1 MAHGS
6 PYWPQGPR
14 YLPSVPGYGHIRAS
28 DADRERAADVLKAG
42 FAEGR
47 LTEEEFAERQERAL
61 VARTYRDLAA
71 LTADLPV
78 GPVGPFGGLAPQPV
92 PPGGFPAARGINPLA
107 VASLVS
113 AFVPFFGSV
122 AAIVLGHAAL
132 REIRE
137 TGERGTAVAAA
148 GIALGYLVVVGFV
161 LFGLAALLVGARSSG
176 AYPAPPG

>member
-28 DADRERAADVLKAG
+28 DADRERAVDVLKAG

-47 LTEEEFAERQERAL
+47 LTKEEFAERQERAL
-61 VARTYRDLAA
+61 MARTYRDLAA

-78 GPVGPFGGLAPQPV
+78 GPLGGFAPQPV
-92 PPGGFPAARGINPLA
+92 LPGSFPAAQRVNPLA

-148 GIALGYLVVVGFV
+148 GITLGYLVVVGFV
-161 LFGLAALLVGARSSG
+161 LFGLAALFVGARSSG
-176 AYPAPPG
+176 AYPGPPG